1 MSFLAQIKQWES
13 RRFRAIA
20 AFCSSTAATGT
31 HVVGRFLAALK
42 TSMSIVIVTE
52 TSSAPRG
59 YRLRLA
65 TVMLLLASPIALAFG
80 SAVLLARSRVDR
92 DLLQTAAAGSMKAR
106 TDLDE
111 IRDAANDLQKTIPTL
126 EAALNSLSDTLG
138 RNGQAKISA
147 SLSLGLGRRKTD
159 PGTKS
164 TIPELEAISRTRRT
178 LEEASRLLE
187 EGGARIVTR
196 QKILQELPSLWPV
209 EGNLGYITTYFGAST
224 NPFTGMPYFHKGL
237 DIANARQGDPVVA
250 TADGKV
256 VTAGYDPS
264 YGNMVILQHPNG
276 YYTRYGHMQSL
287 SVRKGQVVK
296 KGARIGK
303 IGNTGLSTG
312 AHVHYEVLIG
322 GQLFDPL
329 EYIDLPRGRMEAP
342 GTGFLRGRS

>member
-1 MSFLAQIKQWES
+1 MSFLAQFKRWES
-13 RRFRAIA
+13 RRFQAIA
-20 AFCSSTAATGT
+20 AFCLSMAAIGT
-31 HVVGRFLAALK
+31 QVVGRLLAAL
-42 TSMSIVIVTE
+42 TTYMSIVIVTE

-65 TVMLLLASPIALAFG
+65 TVMLLLASPIAFAFG
-80 SAVLLARSRVDR
+80 SAALLTRSRIDR
-92 DLLQTAAAGSMKAR
+92 DLLQTVAAGSMKALA
-106 TDLDE
+106 DLDGF
-111 IRDAANDLQKTIPTL
+111 RVAANDLQKTIPTL
-126 EAALNSLSDTLG
+126 EAALKSLSDTLG
-138 RNGQAKISA
+138 QNGQAKIST
-147 SLSLGLGRRKTD
+147 SFSLGLGRRGTD
-159 PGTKS
+159 PGTRS
-164 TIPELEAISRTRRT
+164 TIPELEVISRTRRS

-187 EGGARIVTR
+187 EGGARIAAR
-196 QKILQELPSLWPV
+196 QKNLQELPSLWPV

-224 NPFTGMPYFHKGL
+224 NPFTGLPYSHKGL
-237 DIANARQGDPVVA
+237 DIANARQGDPVIA
-250 TADGKV
+250 TADGMV
-256 VTAGYDPS
+256 VTAGYDSS
-264 YGNMVILQHPNG
+264 YGNMVIIQHPNG

-303 IGNTGLSTG
+303 IGNTGLSAG